1 MIHRLRLWVLGIL
14 AALVCLG
21 CDVRESAYLGKWEGV
36 SENNH
41 RVILDIKEG
50 GVADISKIGVYPK
63 HEVQWSFRRDRID
76 VISKDGLIMHLA
88 VTDGG
93 LIDKTGFKL
102 HRPGPLAGFRFP
114 ALTAVIAL
122 IVSLFLTPL
131 VRRMAFRFG
140 AVDDPKRDDRRVH
153 TEPLPRWGGIAI
165 YAGFVVSICLV
176 LPWAFPGRQPFPL
189 YLMGILGIGTLI
201 LLTGVLD
208 DLKQFSAKIQAAV
221 LLLAGAAITFF
232 GTNDHNRVAISGIN
246 WPPFVEGSPWI
257 SFGMWAIP
265 VTAFYIFV
273 VTKTMDTIDGIDGL
287 ASGIAAIG
295 GLTLSLIATY
305 EGQPRVA
312 LVAAAL
318 AGSAVGFLKH
328 NYNPSKIIMG
338 TGGAQF
344 LGFVLATLS
353 IVGAMKTAAALMIA
367 IPVLVFGVP
376 LFDAV
381 QVVIRR
387 KLSGVPITQA
397 DKRHIHHQLLA
408 KGLTQRQA
416 VLVLYAIAVVLCTLL
431 VLAIKYYG

>member
-1 MIHRLRLWVLGIL
+1 MSSRVRFLILGVLL
-14 AALVCLG
+14 ALIVAG
-21 CDVRESAYLGKWEGV
+21 CGVQESAYLGKWEGIT
-36 SENNH
+36 ENNH
-41 RVILDIKEG
+41 RVNLEIKEG
-50 GVADISKIGVYPK
+50 GLAEISKIGVFPK
-63 HEVQWSFRRDRID
+63 HAVAWSFRRDRID
-76 VISKDGLIMHLA
+76 VFGKDGLILHLTI
-88 VTDGG
+88 TDGG
-93 LIDKTGFKL
+93 LIDETGFKL

-114 ALTAVIAL
+114 ALTAVIAMV
-122 IVSLFLTPL
+122 VSLFLTPL
-131 VRRMAFRFG
+131 VRRLAFRFG

-153 TEPLPRWGGIAI
+153 KEPLPRWGGIAI
-165 YAGFVVSICLV
+165 HAGFIVAILSI
-176 LPWAFPGRQPFPL
+176 LPWAFPGRQPFPP
-189 YLMGILGIGTLI
+189 YLLGIVGIGTLI
-201 LLTGVLD
+201 LVVGVLD
-208 DLKQFSAKIQAAV
+208 DLKQFSAKIQAVV
-221 LLLAGAAITFF
+221 LLLAGALITFF
-232 GTNDHNRVAISGIN
+232 GKGDYSRVSISGMN
-246 WPPFVEGSPWI
+246 WPPFVDGSPWI
-257 SFGMWAIP
+257 SFGYWAIP
-265 VTAFYIFV
+265 ITAVYIFV

-312 LVAAAL
+312 LVSAAL
-318 AGSAVGFLKH
+318 AGAAVGFLKH

-353 IVGAMKTAAALMIA
+353 IVGAMKTAAALMVA

-376 LFDAV
+376 LFDAI

-397 DKRHIHHQLLA
+397 DKRHIHHQLLE

-416 VLVLYAIAVVLCTLL
+416 VLVLYAIAVILCALL

>member
-1 MIHRLRLWVLGIL
+1 MTARIKRLVLG
-14 AALVCLG
+14 ALVALICIG
-21 CDVRESAYLGKWEGV
+21 CGTQESAYLGKWEGLT
-36 SENNH
+36 ENNH
-41 RVILDIKEG
+41 RFNLELKEG
-50 GVADISKIGVYPK
+50 GVAEINKIGVYTK
-63 HEVQWSFRRDRID
+63 HQVAWSFRGDRID
-76 VISKDGLIMHLA
+76 VIGKDGLILHLR
-88 VTDGG
+88 VTDNA
-93 LIDKTGFKL
+93 LIDETGLKL

-114 ALTAVIAL
+114 ALAAAIAMV
-122 IVSLFLTPL
+122 VSLFATPL

-153 TEPLPRWGGIAI
+153 KEPLPRWGGIAI
-165 YAGFVVSICLV
+165 YTGFVVALVSV
-176 LPWAFPGRQPFPL
+176 LPWAFPGRQPFPP
-189 YLMGILGIGTLI
+189 YLVGILVIGTLV
-201 LLTGVLD
+201 LVVGVLD

-221 LLLAGAAITFF
+221 LLLAGALITFF
-232 GTNDHNRVAISGIN
+232 GKGEYSRVSITGMN
-246 WPPFVEGSPWI
+246 WPPFVEGSTWV
-257 SFGMWAIP
+257 SFGMWAVPI
-265 VTAFYIFV
+265 TAVYIFV

-312 LVAAAL
+312 LVSAAL
-318 AGSAVGFLKH
+318 AGAAVGFLKH

-353 IVGAMKTAAALMIA
+353 IVGAMKTAAALTVA

-397 DKRHIHHQLLA
+397 DKRHIHHQLLE

-416 VLVLYAIAVVLCTLL
+416 VLVLYAIAVVLCALL
-431 VLAIKYYG
+431 VLAIRYYG